1 MYVLVHKFSN
11 FKIVQIIEFKDAEV
25 NVLRSNPILDFRL
38 GDYSYTVV
46 LFCNFLNLFK

>member
-38 GDYSYTVV
+38 GDYSHSSI
-46 LFCNFLNLFK
+46 L